1 MSNNYFKQT
10 HKCICAIL
18 VLYFLGVL
26 GKIEDGYCVKVYY
39 KQDDY
44 YRIQCFR
51 QHSNVLSIT
60 TDKNDV
66 IEYLTSNFST
76 SCFNIKSR
84 ATKTT
89 IFACTKIQN
98 DECIIENEETGFWFG
113 FTKDS
118 NRIACKRV
126 FGRKLYKGLEFKN
139 LTVSVHMYFIL
150 DVPFKTHF
158 IVYVPFKTPPRE

>member
-26 GKIEDGYCVKVYY
+26 GKIGDGHCVKVYY

-51 QHSNVLSIT
+51 PHSNVLSIT

-66 IEYLTSNFST
+66 IEYLTSFYGN
-76 SCFNIKSR
+76 CFNIKSR
-84 ATKTT
+84 ATKNT
-89 IFACTKIQN
+89 IFACTRTQN
-98 DECIIENEETGFWFG
+98 DECILENEETGFWFG
-113 FTKDS
+113 FTEDS
-118 NRIACKRV
+118 NRIPCKRV
-126 FGRKLYKGLEFKN
+126 FGRDLYKGLEFKN
-139 LTVSVHMYFIL
+139 LTVSVNMYSK
-150 DVPFKTHF
+150 PYYS
-158 IVYVPFKTPPRE
+158 IVYVPPKTPPRE